1 LCFSLSEK
9 DLRMDASGSSPA
21 DNSNLVELA
30 SEIVAAYVSNNSV
43 PTGELPALISEVHA
57 ALRTV
62 GTPAAAR
69 CSTARSTSP

>member
-1 LCFSLSEK
+1 
-9 DLRMDASGSSPA
+9 MDASGSNPA

-62 GTPAAAR
+62 GTPAAAQPPR
-69 CSTARSTSP
+69 GEPAV